1 MEKRTPGAER
11 NMPKLVEHPALASPG
26 LQRVLEGLPRGLYAH
41 VQQVRATARE
51 LAAPLG
57 LDPALVDLAASAHD
71 IARVVKGPRLL
82 AEARR
87 RGIRIDRVESALPV
101 LLHGPVGAARLRRDL
116 GVTEPQVLEA
126 VHWHSTAAPGLG
138 LIARVVYLADKLDPT
153 KASRYPFM
161 EAVRDLAL
169 RDLDGAVELFPD
181 QGPPAAASRRG
192 AGASGLRRGP
202 QRPAGR
208 ARGARGR
215 VAG

>member
-1 MEKRTPGAER
+1 M
-11 NMPKLVEHPALASPG
+11 
-26 LQRVLEGLPRGLYAH
+26 LEGLPRGLYAH

-51 LAAPLG
+51 LAAHLD

-87 RGIRIDRVESALPV
+87 RGIPIDRVESALPV
-101 LLHGPVGAARLRRDL
+101 LLHGPVGAERLRRDL

-138 LIARVVYLADKLDPT
+138 PIARVVYLADKLDPT

-169 RDLDGAVELFPD
+169 RDLDGAVELFLTRD
-181 QGPPAAASRRG
+181 LQRLLHAGELVHPASVEARNDLLAGRG
-192 AGASGLRRGP
+192 LHPHQATGASGL
-202 QRPAGR
+202 
-208 ARGARGR
+208 
-215 VAG
+215 

>member
-1 MEKRTPGAER
+1 M
-11 NMPKLVEHPALASPG
+11 
-26 LQRVLEGLPRGLYAH
+26 LEGLPRGLYDH

-51 LAAPLG
+51 LAAPLD

-101 LLHGPVGAARLRRDL
+101 LLHGPVGAERLRRDL

-138 LIARVVYLADKLDPT
+138 AHCPRGVPGGQAGPNQ
-153 KASRYPFM
+153 
-161 EAVRDLAL
+161 
-169 RDLDGAVELFPD
+169 GFPLSVHGSG
-181 QGPPAAASRRG
+181 QGPCAARPGRRG
-192 AGASGLRRGP
+192 
-202 QRPAGR
+202 
-208 ARGARGR
+208 
-215 VAG
+215 

>member
-1 MEKRTPGAER
+1 M
-11 NMPKLVEHPALASPG
+11 
-26 LQRVLEGLPRGLYAH
+26 LEGLPKGLYAH

-51 LAAPLG
+51 LAAPLD

-101 LLHGPVGAARLRRDL
+101 LLHGPVGAERLRRDL

-169 RDLDGAVELFPD
+169 RDLDGALELFLTRDLQRLLHAGELRPPSSGAGPAPSRASPAPTSGNRCIGPLGCVAGD
-181 QGPPAAASRRG
+181 ARSLSHKPPPARAATS
-192 AGASGLRRGP
+192 
-202 QRPAGR
+202 
-208 ARGARGR
+208 
-215 VAG
+215 

>member
-1 MEKRTPGAER
+1 M
-11 NMPKLVEHPALASPG
+11 
-26 LQRVLEGLPRGLYAH
+26 LEGLPRGLYAH

-51 LAAPLG
+51 LAAPLD

-101 LLHGPVGAARLRRDL
+101 LLHGPVGAERLRRDL

-169 RDLDGAVELFPD
+169 RDLDGALELFLTRD
-181 QGPPAAASRRG
+181 LQRLLHAGELVHPASVEARNDLLAGRAPHPAGRALHPHQG
-192 AGASGLRRGP
+192 AGASGL
-202 QRPAGR
+202 
-208 ARGARGR
+208 
-215 VAG
+215 